1 MPRGS
6 LVRPRIGGKQDVKDE
21 PDTPGLIGRLLER
34 IHAQQVLLPYRPD
47 RYEDGD
53 TLEVPIA
60 TVWPEAD
67 GHARFRLDRFVG
79 GGYAGQ
85 VYRATLQALDLP
97 EGTRTELAVGRVYA
111 VKILV
116 PPTPGARRF
125 RDLLYW
131 LAFQG
136 PFGPRT
142 FADACRAG
150 LLWQKAV
157 ALGMEARYGQRGA
170 VAEPYASFYDAGM
183 RAHGDVGE
191 WIDGRTWRLEADAE
205 PRLRRGW
212 RTVDPRATRS
222 PEYVAKRRF
231 MADLTALLHELGAP
245 ELARQYAWWSMKSQ
259 PNVLKRR
266 GHDADP
272 AAGLCAVDF
281 RAGLALLPYLPMS
294 PVDVRLILSG
304 IRRGSW
310 TQFDRGDPA
319 RLRAF
324 SERYPDVFGRVGGM
338 LDALERRDAAY
349 RRALP
354 DLAHQAWGLLTDSTL
369 RGAVRDG
376 LVTGY
381 VTAGLADARGAAA
394 LRASRTRFAA
404 FYLLG
409 AVPLLG
415 GCVRRLVGNRDV
427 RWHVR
432 RCLSEPAYFRRA
444 GRAVVAARLVRW
456 VRAGRVGTARAAFL
470 ADRPA
475 WFWLSQCT
483 AGLLPF
489 AGLHRAVAEPAWVW
503 GRMRSAWR
511 FMRNFMRD
519 PAFREDWFT
528 RTIEA
533 GYAEGMLNEA
543 ERDRILGH
551 VRDPFIVK
559 YLKCLAVH
567 FATLPV
573 TQIVSLLTAVAVAGW
588 VLARGGTWETAA
600 GVFVGILV
608 AFQLVPVSPG
618 SFCRGVFVLILI
630 MREGRFRDYM
640 IAAPLSFVKYI
651 GYLAFPFQMI
661 AMYPDLARFMGS
673 RWATQ
678 AVHVVPVFGERGAL
692 LEHALFDLI
701 FNMPR
706 VFGRW
711 ARPRIKGLLDVWLLL
726 GLLILVTVF
735 AGCGVVWH
743 SRGGINLL
751 IAFVAIFIL
760 PRTLFYP
767 LL

>member
-1 MPRGS
+1 MNDAAGRTE
-6 LVRPRIGGKQDVKDE
+6 VIR
-21 PDTPGLIGRLLER
+21 RLLER
-34 IHAQQVLLPYRPD
+34 IDAQQVLVPYCPD
-47 RYEDGD
+47 RYADGD

-60 TVWPEAD
+60 AVWPEAD
-67 GHARFRLDRFVG
+67 GHARFTLERFVG

-85 VYRATLQALDLP
+85 VYQATLRALDLP
-97 EGTRTELAVGRVYA
+97 PNAQSDLAVGGVYA

-136 PFGPRT
+136 PFGPRA

-157 ALGMEARYGQRGA
+157 ALGMEARYGLRDA
-170 VAEPYASFYDAGM
+170 VAMPYASFYDARM

-191 WIDGRTWRLEADAE
+191 WIDGRTWRLEADDA
-205 PRLRRGW
+205 PHLRRRW
-212 RTVDPRATRS
+212 RTVDPRATQS

-231 MADLTALLHELGAP
+231 MADLTALLHDMGAP
-245 ELARQYAWWSMKSQ
+245 ELARQYEWWSMKSQ

-266 GHDADP
+266 GSDADP

-294 PVDVRLILSG
+294 PVDVRLILRG
-304 IRRGSW
+304 IRRGAW

-324 SERYPDVFGRVGGM
+324 AERYPAVFAGRSGM
-338 LDALERRDAAY
+338 LDVLERRDAAY

-354 DLAHQAWGLLTDSTL
+354 DLAHQAWGLLTDPAL
-369 RGAVRDG
+369 RGTVRDG

-381 VTAGLADARGAAA
+381 VTAGLADARAAAA
-394 LRASRTRFAA
+394 LRASGARFAG

-415 GCVRRLVGNRDV
+415 GMLRRLAGNRAA
-427 RWHVR
+427 RWHMR
-432 RCLSEPAYFRRA
+432 RCLTEPRYFRRA

-456 VRAGRVGTARAAFL
+456 LRAGRVGPAHATFL

-475 WFWLSQCT
+475 RFWLAQCT
-483 AGLLPF
+483 VGLLPG
-489 AGLHRAVAEPAWVW
+489 AGLHRALAEPAWVAA
-503 GRMRSAWR
+503 RLRAAWR
-511 FMRNFMRD
+511 FMRGFMRD
-519 PAFREDWFT
+519 PAFREAWFT

-533 GYAEGMLNEA
+533 GYADGMLNAA

-573 TQIVSLLTAVAVAGW
+573 TQIVSLLTAAVVVAW
-588 VLARGGTWETAA
+588 VLARGATWDVAA
-600 GVFVGILV
+600 GYFVGILV
-608 AFQLVPVSPG
+608 AYQVVPVSPG

-630 MREGRFRDYM
+630 AREGRFRDYM

-661 AMYPDLARFMGS
+661 TMYPELARFMGG

-678 AVHVVPVFGERGAL
+678 AVHIVPVFGERGAL

-701 FNMPR
+701 FNIPR
-706 VFGRW
+706 VAGRW
-711 ARPRIKGLLDVWLLL
+711 ARPRIKGLLDVWLLF
-726 GLLILVTVF
+726 GLLMLIMVF

-751 IAFVAIFIL
+751 IAFVALFIL

-767 LL
+767 LLRRKG